1 MSDKFEWEL
10 PDEENEWPLS
20 ERRDMVRITWLTI
33 WAFVWAILS
42 MHEDASNV
50 ENMKTMA
57 LWILWGAKLGHDALV
72 FLLYFLAD
80 AWKYDWNKASTRDTS
95 WRGNVTQVYHA
106 HFENPTWETQ
116 PVWDLVSFEKMIE
129 RDIGIG
135 STYTPSNAE
144 RELFFQNRAKP
155 FYQTD
160 IPSKVSS
167 GQFNMVT
174 GVVETAFLIYGL
186 KLFQDSAIARDSGDI
201 GTALFDWALGWWFT
215 LPFFAM
221 VLRGFSHVS
230 WKGNKITQ
238 AIERT
243 AEDIANPENLITS
256 KIRNYLSAEKD
267 SYLASEA
274 SAGEERAHL
283 ISHWGP
289 AHSGRQT
296 ALSLSSDERI
306 SFLKRWKWLVERV
319 FINEENRHFL
329 WTVPKYKY
337 VWGNAETR
345 GVLRCIELVEI
356 PSLKALFENVKE

>member
-1 MSDKFEWEL
+1 
-10 PDEENEWPLS
+10 
-20 ERRDMVRITWLTI
+20 
-33 WAFVWAILS
+33 
-42 MHEDASNV
+42 
-50 ENMKTMA
+50 
-57 LWILWGAKLGHDALV
+57 
-72 FLLYFLAD
+72 
-80 AWKYDWNKASTRDTS
+80 
-95 WRGNVTQVYHA
+95 
-106 HFENPTWETQ
+106 
-116 PVWDLVSFEKMIE
+116 MIE

-186 KLFQDSAIARDSGDI
+186 KLLYESSSARGSDDM
-201 GTALFDWALGWWFT
+201 GTALLDGALGSWLT

-221 VLRGFSHVS
+221 ILRGLSHVS
-230 WKGNKITQ
+230 GVGNKFTQ
-238 AIERT
+238 ALERT
-243 AEDIANPENLITS
+243 AEDISNPENLITS

-274 SAGEERAHL
+274 STGEERAHL

-329 WTVPKYKY
+329 WTIPKYEY
-337 VWGNAETR
+337 
-345 GVLRCIELVEI
+345 I
-356 PSLKALFENVKE
+356 